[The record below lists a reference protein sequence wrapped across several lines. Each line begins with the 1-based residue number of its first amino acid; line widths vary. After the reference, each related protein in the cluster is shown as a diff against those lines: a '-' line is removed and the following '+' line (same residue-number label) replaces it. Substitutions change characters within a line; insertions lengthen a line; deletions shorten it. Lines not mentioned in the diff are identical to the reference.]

1 MKPYKITLARTSYSF
16 EALPNETLLQAAL
29 RQRIPV
35 PWGCGGGICGVCLS
49 QVISGTMVYRGEP
62 LALFEEDVEAGK
74 GLICVGYP
82 CSDLVIDVPEL
93 G

>member
-1 MKPYKITLARTSYSF
+1 MKTYKITLARTPYAF

-29 RQRIPV
+29 RQNISV
-35 PWGCGGGICGVCLS
+35 PWSCGSGICGVCLS
-49 QVISGTMVYRGEP
+49 QVVSGTMVYANEP

-82 CSDLVIDVPEL
+82 RSDLVIDIPEL
-93 G
+93 